1 MEPVGLI
8 QGGWIEVITGGM
20 FSGKTEELLRRVRRV
35 QLAGQTVRLFK
46 PDIDTR
52 YHPTAIVSH
61 DQTRLEA
68 LPVPN
73 SQSLYLLSSDA
84 QVVAIDEAQF
94 FDMGIVE
101 VADRLADEGKRVII
115 AGLDM
120 DYRGRPFGPMPY
132 LMAIAE
138 FVTKLHAICVY
149 TGELAHYSH
158 RKEPSEEQIRLGHKD
173 VYEPVSRRIFRQW
186 RLRESR

>member
-1 MEPVGLI
+1 
-8 QGGWIEVITGGM
+8 
-20 FSGKTEELLRRVRRV
+20 
-35 QLAGQTVRLFK
+35 
-46 PDIDTR
+46 
-52 YHPTAIVSH
+52 
-61 DQTRLEA
+61 
-68 LPVPN
+68 VPN